1 MEQPG
6 GKNKNAAAQITLSGC
21 IYVLH

>member
-6 GKNKNAAAQITLSGC
+6 GKNKNAAAQIILSGC